1 MKPNLIRKLKTLLL
15 ICLFTSFAGVLYQ
28 LIGEQRLD
36 FNSVLFGF
44 PLGLGF
50 GLLELFLFSKTQKWL
65 RGWSFTKML
74 LFKALVYTAVIYLV
88 SLSLTIAIGLS
99 QGHKMSELPPYLA
112 SASSFVL
119 VFYTLVVYTLLVF
132 FLQINRLLGEGVLW
146 KFIRGQY
153 HQPREEERIFMF
165 LDMKSS
171 TSIAER
177 LGHVRFYALLNE
189 LFNEI
194 SLPVL
199 QTKAEIYQYIGDEVV
214 LTWQVEQGTGEFE
227 LPLKHFS
234 CSGKAFSGTAS
245 ITSKI
250 SA

>member
-1 MKPNLIRKLKTLLL
+1 MKPNLIRKLKTLAL

-132 FLQINRLLGEGVLW
+132 FLQINRLLGWYRGLPRCETEGPGVWRALSQSQVRCRRSTPGV
-146 KFIRGQY
+146 RGLS
-153 HQPREEERIFMF
+153 RRSF
-165 LDMKSS
+165 
-171 TSIAER
+171 R
-177 LGHVRFYALLNE
+177 
-189 LFNEI
+189 
-194 SLPVL
+194 
-199 QTKAEIYQYIGDEVV
+199 
-214 LTWQVEQGTGEFE
+214 
-227 LPLKHFS
+227 
-234 CSGKAFSGTAS
+234 
-245 ITSKI
+245 
-250 SA
+250 